1 MTAARYKEYAVVKV
15 NKRGLKQSRVL
26 GIDGER
32 FYNIAREK
40 THGDDGRLEAE
51 AGAVARKEAAS
62 SLRDWGL
69 RQVGLRSTTDGT
81 KHPFHLIRDIDHV
94 TMGETPKEVWGSR
107 HGGCPRCRALHAPRT
122 AIPRQ
127 FRCIFRDA
135 LLDSHKEYQYWAA
148 SEYEAAEIVAK
159 IRHLIRA
166 RATSSARPGRESFLD
181 TDDSELRGG
190 GATRRRGYGS
200 VAAEKA
206 HNK

>member
-1 MTAARYKEYAVVKV
+1 M
-15 NKRGLKQSRVL
+15 GLPTR
-26 GIDGER
+26 R
-32 FYNIAREK
+32 R
-40 THGDDGRLEAE
+40 
-51 AGAVARKEAAS
+51 
-62 SLRDWGL
+62 
-69 RQVGLRSTTDGT
+69 
-81 KHPFHLIRDIDHV
+81 
-94 TMGETPKEVWGSR
+94 
-107 HGGCPRCRALHAPRT
+107 CPRCRALHAPRT
-122 AIPRQ
+122 PIPRQ

-200 VAAEKA
+200 VAAEEA